1 MRANQTAMRVRP
13 WDAVVYEQI
22 TFSSSFD
29 STEASADDSAAQVE
43 EAVLFLT
50 VHRDELARLMAT
62 TGVEGAEL
70 DFGIERRD
78 VAVQCDTLPAPLI
91 CFAGALGLAI
101 AMSLYPEMDD
111 SEEL

>member
-1 MRANQTAMRVRP
+1 
-13 WDAVVYEQI
+13 
-22 TFSSSFD
+22 
-29 STEASADDSAAQVE
+29 
-43 EAVLFLT
+43 
-50 VHRDELARLMAT
+50 MAT